1 MDEHALRVLEYGKVL
16 ARLANLT
23 SFSGGHDLAL
33 ALTPSPDYREVI
45 ERQHVLEEAMR
56 LRAARLPLN
65 LNSALDVRP
74 ALDKAALGGALD
86 GQELLAVAGTQRVAH
101 QARGVLTRVAAQY
114 PRLGGLGE
122 DLIEHEQVVTEV
134 SAALDQRGEVV
145 DSASPT
151 LAMLRRN
158 IKIAHD
164 RLQAKLQEFL
174 GSASGRLAAQES
186 LVTLRDG
193 RYVIPI
199 KADFRGEVRGIVHDV
214 SSSGATVFIE
224 PLAVVELGNQWREF
238 QIEERREVERIL
250 RRLSEVVGVAAGDI
264 ASNVDL
270 LARLDLA
277 MASARLAEELSP
289 AGMSVLPEVTPPPTP
304 APPAERGLTTPP
316 RPPPVEGGG
325 GGRAG
330 RG

>member
-16 ARLANLT
+16 ARLATLT

-45 ERQHVLEEAMR
+45 ERQYVLAEAVR

-86 GQELLAVAGTQRVAH
+86 GQELLAVASTQKVAQ
-101 QARGVLTRVAAQY
+101 QARGVLTRVATQY

-122 DLIEHEQVVTEV
+122 DLIEHEQVVAEIG
-134 SAALDQRGEVV
+134 AALDQRGEVV
-145 DSASPT
+145 DGASPA

-174 GSASGRLAAQES
+174 ALE
-186 LVTLRDG
+186 T
-193 RYVIPI
+193 
-199 KADFRGEVRGIVHDV
+199 GEVLLVLVREEVAVTARTCPENDLGVTQ
-214 SSSGATVFIE
+214 G
-224 PLAVVELGNQWREF
+224 PLH
-238 QIEERREVERIL
+238 
-250 RRLSEVVGVAAGDI
+250 
-264 ASNVDL
+264 
-270 LARLDLA
+270 
-277 MASARLAEELSP
+277 
-289 AGMSVLPEVTPPPTP
+289 
-304 APPAERGLTTPP
+304 
-316 RPPPVEGGG
+316 
-325 GGRAG
+325 
-330 RG
+330 